1 MQIILQEHNQTS
13 YHHMSRSCLVISRQI
28 CSASCPF
35 GLLDLCCRH
44 GCQSQIA
51 LCQSPATL
59 IFVQVA
65 WGRSKS
71 LESSLHMTGKW
82 QEQFKIS
89 AEDKVTQKIQKSVY
103 SLCTVLPPG
112 EDERPLV
119 FWVSPETKSVL
130 QEVLKWILATITAVD
145 QT

>member
-1 MQIILQEHNQTS
+1 
-13 YHHMSRSCLVISRQI
+13 
-28 CSASCPF
+28 
-35 GLLDLCCRH
+35 
-44 GCQSQIA
+44 
-51 LCQSPATL
+51 
-59 IFVQVA
+59 
-65 WGRSKS
+65 
-71 LESSLHMTGKW
+71 MTGKW

-89 AEDKVTQKIQKSVY
+89 AEDKVTQKSVY

-112 EDERPLV
+112 EDERPLF